1 MYLIVQFQ
9 FWRELRLERQWKD
22 GSPSAGGDS
31 EGRKDEV
38 YQLRDKSAS
47 FGNDLSVSPSPRP
60 TTCLG
65 IENTSSRMHSGKKL
79 RITENRNNMHT
90 TENCDE
96 IPRVDNVKENIACGE
111 EKSRKEEEHKG
122 TEREKENM
130 VSAQAEEVFCVRG
143 QSEIKD
149 NENLQNSSVLCTST
163 DVDDHVSTME
173 VGLLQHSRCS
183 ERWNGE
189 KGDCC
194 QGVRIG
200 HGNEMSVTHVTHEE
214 GGPENCVQETLV
226 FCSNYVRDTSERGI
240 VQDKGTDKNSLR
252 AKGGGCGLPS
262 SDFNDVCHAV
272 EDTDKVHK
280 HKNSVTSVENTG
292 FVHKERGRLD
302 KSYSTPAYDLT
313 DSNPALDGSYNTSF
327 VEDWI
332 NCRVSENG
340 STLPSP
346 TSESSS
352 HAACH
357 LQKQNQVVAENDKTS
372 DTANS
377 VYAECSDVSAQDG
390 ASYSLEDNQTQR
402 IGEILE
408 TINIALLQHHIK
420 EHGNVNTVNDFR
432 KSLEQT
438 DLSSHIMNDMS
449 TNKDEVSCETNA
461 QPCVPSKGSTG
472 LLNAVHSAL
481 IKDKSNTD
489 SEISVEGDLTGSV
502 IEADVLPSA
511 QICTTKDFTTSQSE
525 VWQKVPVPQINVK
538 PPHTEEKQH
547 RCTEELTGHIP
558 ETDISHIKICV
569 TPPEPPPRPDHPKGV
584 GSMGYRAIIA
594 ARSLGRNTGSKSSLS
609 AGGNAT
615 FPSPRSLRK
624 MSHLLASK
632 FILGHRVCLVPEF
645 PAFL

>member
-1 MYLIVQFQ
+1 MYLIIQFQ

-65 IENTSSRMHSGKKL
+65 IENTSSRMQSGKKL
-79 RITENRNNMHT
+79 RIMENRNNMHT

-96 IPRVDNVKENIACGE
+96 IPRVDSVKENIACGK
-111 EKSRKEEEHKG
+111 EKSKKEEEKKR
-122 TEREKENM
+122 TERESENM

-143 QSEIKD
+143 QNEITD
-149 NENLQNSSVLCTST
+149 NENLQNSSALCTSS
-163 DVDDHVSTME
+163 DVDVSTME
-173 VGLLQHSRCS
+173 VGLQQHSRCS
-183 ERWNGE
+183 ERWNDE

-194 QGVRIG
+194 QGARIG
-200 HGNEMSVTHVTHEE
+200 HGNEVSLTHVACEE

-226 FCSNYVRDTSERGI
+226 FCSNDARNTSERGI
-240 VQDKGTDKNSLR
+240 VQDKGTDKNILR
-252 AKGGGCGLPS
+252 AKGEGCGLPT
-262 SDFNDVCHAV
+262 SDLNDVCQAA
-272 EDTDKVHK
+272 EDTDKVHR
-280 HKNSVTSVENTG
+280 HKNAVASVENTV

-313 DSNPALDGSYNTSF
+313 DSNAALGGSYKTSF

-340 STLPSP
+340 GTLPSP

-352 HAACH
+352 HAASQ
-357 LQKQNQVVAENDKTS
+357 LQKQNQVVAESDKTP
-372 DTANS
+372 DTAS
-377 VYAECSDVSAQDG
+377 SAYAECSDICAQDG

-408 TINIALLQHHIK
+408 TINIALLQHRIK
-420 EHGNVNTVNDFR
+420 EQSNINTVNDFR

-438 DLSSHIMNDMS
+438 DLSSHIINDKS
-449 TNKDEVSCETNA
+449 TKKDEASCETNA
-461 QPCVPSKGSTG
+461 QPCFFSNGSTG

-481 IKDKSNTD
+481 IKDGSNKD
-489 SEISVEGDLTGSV
+489 SEISVEGDLKGSV
-502 IEADVLPSA
+502 IEADILPSA
-511 QICTTKDFTTSQSE
+511 QVCTTQDFITAQSE
-525 VWQKVPVPQINVK
+525 VWQKVPEPQINVK
-538 PPHTEEKQH
+538 LPHTEEKQH
-547 RCTEELTGHIP
+547 RCTEELTSHVP
-558 ETDISHIKICV
+558 ETDISHIRICV

-594 ARSLGRNTGSKSSLS
+594 ARSLGRNAGSKSSVG

-615 FPSPRSLRK
+615 FPSPRSTRK

>member
-1 MYLIVQFQ
+1 LIIQFQ

-65 IENTSSRMHSGKKL
+65 IENASSRMQSGKKL
-79 RITENRNNMHT
+79 RITENRNNMHM

-96 IPRVDNVKENIACGE
+96 IPRVDSVKENTLCGKD
-111 EKSRKEEEHKG
+111 KSRKEEEQKG
-122 TEREKENM
+122 TERESENM

-143 QSEIKD
+143 QNEIKD
-149 NENLQNSSVLCTST
+149 NENLQNSNVLCTST
-163 DVDDHVSTME
+163 GVDDHVSTME
-173 VGLLQHSRCS
+173 VGLQQHSGCS
-183 ERWNGE
+183 ERWNDE

-200 HGNEMSVTHVTHEE
+200 HGNEVSVTHVPHEE
-214 GGPENCVQETLV
+214 GGPENCVQETSA
-226 FCSNYVRDTSERGI
+226 FCSKDAKDTSESGI
-240 VQDKGTDKNSLR
+240 VQDKVTDKNTLR

-262 SDFNDVCHAV
+262 SDLNDVCQAV
-272 EDTDKVHK
+272 ENTDKVHR
-280 HKNSVTSVENTG
+280 HKNSVTSVENTV

-313 DSNPALDGSYNTSF
+313 DSNAALGGSYNTSF

-332 NCRVSENG
+332 NCRISENG
-340 STLPSP
+340 GTLPSP

-352 HAACH
+352 HAASQ
-357 LQKQNQVVAENDKTS
+357 LQKQNQVVAESDKTS
-372 DTANS
+372 DTATS

-390 ASYSLEDNQTQR
+390 ASYSLEDKRTQR

-408 TINIALLQHHIK
+408 TINIALLQHRFK
-420 EHGNVNTVNDFR
+420 EHNNVNTVNDFR

-449 TNKDEVSCETNA
+449 TNKDEVLCETNA

-481 IKDKSNTD
+481 IKDNSNKD
-489 SEISVEGDLTGSV
+489 FEILVEDDVTGSV
-502 IEADVLPSA
+502 MEADILPAA
-511 QICTTKDFTTSQSE
+511 QICNTQDFTTAQSE

-547 RCTEELTGHIP
+547 RCTEELTGHVP
-558 ETDISHIKICV
+558 ETDISHTKFCV

-594 ARSLGRNTGSKSSLS
+594 ARSLGRNAGSKSSVG

-632 FILGHRVCLVPEF
+632 FILVHKVFFV
-645 PAFL
+645 

>member
-1 MYLIVQFQ
+1 MYLIIQFQ

-65 IENTSSRMHSGKKL
+65 IENSSSRVQSGKKL
-79 RITENRNNMHT
+79 RITENRNNMHA

-96 IPRVDNVKENIACGE
+96 IPRVDNIKENIVSGK
-111 EKSRKEEEHKG
+111 EKSRKEEEQKG
-122 TEREKENM
+122 TERESENM

-143 QSEIKD
+143 QNEIKD
-149 NENLQNSSVLCTST
+149 NKNLQNNSALCTST
-163 DVDDHVSTME
+163 DVDNHVYPME
-173 VGLLQHSRCS
+173 VGVQR
-183 ERWNGE
+183 NDE

-194 QGVRIG
+194 HGVRIR
-200 HGNEMSVTHVTHEE
+200 HDNEVSVTHVAHEE
-214 GGPENCVQETLV
+214 GGPENCVRETLL
-226 FCSNYVRDTSERGI
+226 FSNNDARDTSECDI
-240 VQDKGTDKNSLR
+240 VQDKGNDENILR
-252 AKGGGCGLPS
+252 AKGGGCGLPG
-262 SDFNDVCHAV
+262 SDLSDVCQAV
-272 EDTDKVHK
+272 EDTDKVHR
-280 HKNSVTSVENTG
+280 HKNSVTSVENTV

-313 DSNPALDGSYNTSF
+313 ESNAALGGSYNTSF

-332 NCRVSENG
+332 NCRASENG

-352 HAACH
+352 HAASQ
-357 LQKQNQVVAENDKTS
+357 LPKQNQVAAESEKTP
-372 DTANS
+372 DTASS
-377 VYAECSDVSAQDG
+377 VYAECSDVNAHVG
-390 ASYSLEDNQTQR
+390 AAYSLEDKQTQR

-408 TINIALLQHHIK
+408 TINIALLQHRIK
-420 EHGNVNTVNDFR
+420 EHRNVNTVNDCS

-438 DLSSHIMNDMS
+438 DLSLHIMNDMS

-461 QPCVPSKGSTG
+461 QSCVPSKGSTG
-472 LLNAVHSAL
+472 SLNAVYSAL
-481 IKDKSNTD
+481 IKDKSNKD
-489 SEISVEGDLTGSV
+489 SEISVVGDLTGSV
-502 IEADVLPSA
+502 IEADILPSA
-511 QICTTKDFTTSQSE
+511 QMCTTQNFTTAQSE
-525 VWQKVPVPQINVK
+525 VWQKVPVPQISVK

-547 RCTEELTGHIP
+547 RCTEELTGHVP
-558 ETDISHIKICV
+558 ETDISQIKICV

-584 GSMGYRAIIA
+584 GSMGYRAIVA
-594 ARSLGRNTGSKSSLS
+594 ARSLGRNAGSKSSVG

-624 MSHLLASK
+624 MSNLLASK
-632 FILGHRVCLVPEF
+632 FIFGYKVCSMPEF
-645 PAFL
+645 LAFL